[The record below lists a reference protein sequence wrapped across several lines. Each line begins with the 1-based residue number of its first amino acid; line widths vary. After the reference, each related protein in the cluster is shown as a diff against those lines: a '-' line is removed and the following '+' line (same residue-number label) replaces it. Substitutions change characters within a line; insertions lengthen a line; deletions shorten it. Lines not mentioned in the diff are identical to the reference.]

1 LIPVTLTQR
10 LKSFFTSSQEL
21 RQITGKV
28 QQLRIIQL
36 HYEKVAPPSLLRSSQ
51 VLHIE
56 QGELIL
62 AASNSAVAAKLRQ
75 MAPELTTQL
84 QLNGC
89 EVTGIQ
95 VRVQVTTPP
104 SIRTPTPVSMST
116 QGKQYLTDLADSL
129 NDSPLKSALKR
140 LAQNSKKNL

>member
-1 LIPVTLTQR
+1 MTQR

-28 QQLRIIQL
+28 QQLRTIQL

-51 VLHIE
+51 VLQIE

-104 SIRTPTPVSMST
+104 GTRTPTPVSMSS

-129 NDSPLKSALKR
+129 KDSPLKSALKR

>member
-1 LIPVTLTQR
+1 MIPVTLTQR

-21 RQITGKV
+21 RQITGKA
-28 QQLRIIQL
+28 QQLRTIQQ

-51 VLHIE
+51 VLQIE

-75 MAPELTTQL
+75 MAPELTAQL

-116 QGKQYLTDLADSL
+116 QGKRYLTDLADSL

-140 LAQNSKKNL
+140 LAQDSKKNL